1 VSRALAICRR
11 ELETMFG
18 GPLAWVLAAVFVGMS
33 GYFLYTEVQF
43 FTLQGGANLATGLWP
58 YVFLDVRLVTFV
70 VVPLITMRLVA
81 EERKLGTFELL
92 CSLPVRDAEIV
103 AGKYL
108 AVVAAYLAML
118 AGTTVGPLVLW
129 LLHPFA
135 VGPLVAGYLGL
146 LLLGLAFL
154 ACGLAISA
162 TTENQV
168 VAAMVTYGLLL
179 FLWFVSWNEAALSI
193 HLLTPL
199 RGLSLF
205 EHFHSFARGVID
217 SRGVVYFLG
226 FTAFF
231 LFLAVR
237 VLGARAWRGL
247 S

>member
-1 VSRALAICRR
+1 MRRTLAICRR
-11 ELETMFG
+11 ELATMIG
-18 GPLAWVLAAVFVGMS
+18 GPLAWMLAAIFVGLS
-33 GYFLYTEVQF
+33 GYFVYSEVEF
-43 FTLQGGANLATGLWP
+43 FTLQSGANLSAGLWP
-58 YVFLDVRLVTFV
+58 YVFLDVRLVAFMV
-70 VVPLITMRLVA
+70 IPLLTMRLVA

-92 CSLPVRDAEIV
+92 CSLPVRDAELV

-108 AVVAAYLAML
+108 AVAMVYVAML
-118 AGTTVGPLVLW
+118 AGTTIAPAVLW
-129 LLHPFA
+129 AFHRFPI
-135 VGPLVAGYLGL
+135 GPVVAGYVGL

-179 FLWFVSWNEAALSI
+179 FLWFVSWNEAALSTQ
-193 HLLTPL
+193 LLTPL

-205 EHFHSFARGVID
+205 DHFHSFARGVVD
-217 SRGVVYFLG
+217 SRSVVYFIG

-237 VLGARAWRGL
+237 VLGSRAWRGVA
-247 S
+247 

>member
-1 VSRALAICRR
+1 MSRALAICRR
-11 ELETMFG
+11 ELATMFG
-18 GPLAWVLAAVFVGMS
+18 GPLAWILAAVFVGMA
-33 GYFLYTEVQF
+33 GYFLYSEVQF
-43 FTLQGGANLATGLWP
+43 VALQGGANLATGLWP

-70 VVPLITMRLVA
+70 VVPLVTMRLVA

-92 CSLPVRDAEIV
+92 CSLPVRDVELV

-108 AVVAAYLAML
+108 AVVVTYLAML
-118 AGTTVGPLVLW
+118 AATTIGPIVLW
-129 LLHPFA
+129 LLHPFP

-146 LLLGLAFL
+146 ALLGLAFL

-162 TTENQV
+162 MTENQV
-168 VAAMVTYGLLL
+168 VAAMCTYGLLL
-179 FLWFVSWNEAALSI
+179 FLWFVSWNEAALSAYV
-193 HLLTPL
+193 LTPL

-217 SRGVVYFLG
+217 SRSVVYFLG

-237 VLGARAWRGL
+237 VLGSRAWRGVG
-247 S
+247 